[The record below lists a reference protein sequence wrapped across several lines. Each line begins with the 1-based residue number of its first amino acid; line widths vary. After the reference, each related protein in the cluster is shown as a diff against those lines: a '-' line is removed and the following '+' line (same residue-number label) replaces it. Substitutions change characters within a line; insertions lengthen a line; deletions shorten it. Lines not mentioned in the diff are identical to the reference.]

1 MKKIG
6 KLNLKKKATDLL
18 VLTSTGAA
26 AQIISEAVL
35 QENPE
40 TMDYLLAGAGL
51 VLPELV
57 KDPMVQTAGDALVAI
72 SAYRMAE
79 RYDLGGKLGI
89 KNTTVTPPPAT
100 SGLGSAWKP
109 SYRPAG
115 QATVSGAGNSKT
127 VL

>member
-6 KLNLKKKATDLL
+6 KINLKKKATDVL
-18 VLTSTGAA
+18 VLGATGAA

-40 TMDYLLAGAGL
+40 TMDYILAGVGL

-79 RYDLGGKLGI
+79 RYDLGGKIGI
-89 KNTTVTPPPAT
+89 KNTTVTPVAT
-100 SGLGSAWKP
+100 SGVGTWKAN
-109 SYRPAG
+109 YRTPG

>member
-1 MKKIG
+1 MAKKIG
-6 KLNLKKKATDLL
+6 KLDFKKKATD
-18 VLTSTGAA
+18 VLILGATGAV
-26 AQIISEAVL
+26 AQIVSEAVL

-40 TMDYLLAGAGL
+40 TMDYVLAGVGL

-57 KDPMVQTAGDALVAI
+57 KDPMVHTAGDALVAI

-89 KNTTVTPPPAT
+89 KNTTVTPPAT
-100 SGLGSAWKP
+100 SGLGSTWKP
-109 SYRPAG
+109 RPAG